1 MMDVASI
8 GIMKEIRRVSDP
20 DKAQIIWDGIKT
32 VRAQKQI
39 PALPRLSRYMN
50 RYQSNLY
57 LTLKVSTLKDHLS
70 SKSSHNFS
78 FKSLSFIDQSRRY
91 FDIAQWGSS
100 VGFLKSYFLECKSG
114 RNSIKV
120 AEKWT

>member
-1 MMDVASI
+1 MDVASI

-100 VGFLKSYFLECKSG
+100 VGFLKSYFFECKSG